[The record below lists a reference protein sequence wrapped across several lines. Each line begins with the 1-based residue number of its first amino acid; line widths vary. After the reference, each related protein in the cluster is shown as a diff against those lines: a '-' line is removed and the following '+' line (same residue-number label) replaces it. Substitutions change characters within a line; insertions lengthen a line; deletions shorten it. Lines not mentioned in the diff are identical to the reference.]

1 MTRVR
6 RESLAEQAA
15 GLLID
20 RISDGEWEV
29 GGKLPSETALA
40 PQLGVGRS
48 TAREAIRI
56 LAGRGILI
64 TRQGAGVFLAAT
76 DDLES
81 WNSRL
86 RAADIVAVIEARTAI
101 EVEAATLAAERRTST
116 DLQHI
121 QAAVDLRGRNR
132 IGIDEHVATDLSF
145 HRSVVAAAHSPVLLD
160 VFDDL
165 TPRSRQAMIEM
176 LTLRGHHGDE
186 ADQDIH
192 RRMFDA
198 IALGDLAAASQ
209 VTRAHLLQLASQMH

>member
-1 MTRVR
+1 MTKVR

-15 GLLID
+15 ALLVA

-56 LAGRGILI
+56 LAGRGILV
-64 TRQGAGVFLAAT
+64 TRQGAGVFLAST
-76 DDLES
+76 DDLDT
-81 WNSRL
+81 WNTRL
-86 RAADIVAVIEARTAI
+86 QAADIVAVIEARTAI
-101 EVEAATLAAERRTST
+101 EVEAAILAAERRTAA

-121 QAAVDLRGRNR
+121 HAALESRGRTR
-132 IGIDEHVATDLSF
+132 VGIVEHVATDIDF

-165 TPRSRQAMIEM
+165 TPRSRQAMVDM

-186 ADQDIH
+186 ADQEIH
-192 RRMFDA
+192 RRVFDA
-198 IALGDLAAASQ
+198 IALGDPATASR
-209 VTRAHLLQLASQMH
+209 VTRAHLLRLAKQMH